1 MSRDERTDDHTDEYT
16 GEQVTM
22 APLLSVEQVSKS
34 FAGNRVLTEVSFE
47 VERGEVLALVG
58 ENGAGK
64 STVLSLVTGLLAPD
78 SGRVVYDGAPV
89 RAWSPHRARAAGIG
103 SVQQELSL
111 NPHQSVAENVFLGAW
126 PSRRGLVRARDLA
139 ARARPLLERV
149 GLDVD
154 PRTRAGRL
162 PLGRQQLVELAKA
175 LAGEPRLLILDE
187 ATSALDEDQ
196 VGAVFRVV
204 RELRDQGG
212 SVIFVSHR
220 MAELFAVSDRLTVLK
235 DGAVMATRERDRTDH
250 DDIVRLMVGREL
262 SDLFP
267 EKASGDGDGDEAGE
281 GDVKRD
287 GPVGPVEPVLSVRGL
302 TVPGAC
308 SGVDLDLAPGRILG
322 LGGLQGQGQREVLRA
337 LFGLARHTG
346 RSTLDGRPVRLS
358 SPRDAI
364 RHRIAYV
371 PEDRKTEGVHTARS
385 VRHNLALPSLRTLAP
400 ANRLTTVSR
409 TAEARLVAEL
419 IDRLRIKASSPAQE
433 ARRLSGGN
441 QQKVALAKWLPT
453 EPRVLLLAEP
463 TRGIDIG
470 TKREIYHLLR
480 RLADDGLAVLVTSG
494 DTMELVG
501 LCDEVAVLYEGTVVD
516 RLMGPA
522 LTEERLVR
530 ASVMGTATGIREPA
544 AGPTTPGPE
553 TAAPTETAPTE
564 TAPAETAPAE
574 TAPAETAPAETA
586 PAETAPAET
595 APVVT
600 ASAEA
605 VPVETPAETAGM
617 TNHAETPVMTNH
629 AETPVITTPAETAP
643 AEAPPSVAAP
653 VETATSVA
661 APVETATSV
670 AVPVVN
676 PGQEPAIDETDRPDP
691 SGSVAHA

>member
-1 MSRDERTDDHTDEYT
+1 MT
-16 GEQVTM
+16 

-47 VERGEVLALVG
+47 VRPGEVLALVG

-78 SGRVVYDGAPV
+78 SGRVVFDGAPV
-89 RAWSPHRARAAGIG
+89 ARAWSPHHARAAGIG
-103 SVQQELSL
+103 SVHQELSL

-126 PSRRGLVRARDLA
+126 PSRNGLVRARDLA

-149 GLDVD
+149 GLDID

-162 PLGRQQLVELAKA
+162 PLGRRQLVELAKA
-175 LAGEPRLLILDE
+175 LAAEPRLLILDE

-196 VGAVFRVV
+196 VAAVFRVV

-235 DGAVMATRERDRTDH
+235 DGAVMATREREDTGH

-267 EKASGDGDGDEAGE
+267 AKA
-281 GDVKRD
+281 
-287 GPVGPVEPVLSVRGL
+287 VGQSHEPALTVREL

-308 SGVDLDLAPGRILG
+308 SGIDLDLVPGRILG

-337 LFGLARHTG
+337 LFGLARHSG
-346 RSTLDGRPVRLS
+346 RLTLDGRTVRLAT
-358 SPRDAI
+358 PREAI

-400 ANRLTTVSR
+400 AGRLTTVSR
-409 TAEARLVAEL
+409 TAEARLVADLME
-419 IDRLRIKASSPAQE
+419 RLRIKATSPAQE

-501 LCDEVAVLYEGTVVD
+501 LCDEVAVLYEGQVVD
-516 RLMGPA
+516 RLKGPS

-530 ASVMGTATGIREPA
+530 ASVMGTATD
-544 AGPTTPGPE
+544 
-553 TAAPTETAPTE
+553 
-564 TAPAETAPAE
+564 
-574 TAPAETAPAETA
+574 
-586 PAETAPAET
+586 
-595 APVVT
+595 T
-600 ASAEA
+600 ASDAVPEPAEA
-605 VPVETPAETAGM
+605 VPAPR
-617 TNHAETPVMTNH
+617 
-629 AETPVITTPAETAP
+629 TAP
-643 AEAPPSVAAP
+643 E
-653 VETATSVA
+653 
-661 APVETATSV
+661 
-670 AVPVVN
+670 
-676 PGQEPAIDETDRPDP
+676 ETDATDDHPDP
-691 SGSVAHA
+691 SGSVTHA

>member
-1 MSRDERTDDHTDEYT
+1 
-16 GEQVTM
+16 M

-34 FAGNRVLTEVSFE
+34 FAGNQVLKEVSFT
-47 VERGEVLALVG
+47 VEPGEVLALVG

-78 SGRVVYDGAPV
+78 SGRVVHDGAPV
-89 RAWSPHRARAAGIG
+89 PRAWSPHRARAAGIG
-103 SVQQELSL
+103 SVHQELSL

-126 PSRRGLVRARDLA
+126 PSRRGLVRTRDLA

-235 DGAVMATRERDRTDH
+235 DGAVMATRERERTDH

-267 EKASGDGDGDEAGE
+267 EKAAADPVADPVTPLLQA
-281 GDVKRD
+281 RD
-287 GPVGPVEPVLSVRGL
+287 L
-302 TVPGAC
+302 TVPRAC
-308 SGVDLDLAPGRILG
+308 SSVDLDLVPGRIVG

-346 RSTLDGRPVRLS
+346 RITLDGRPVRIS

-385 VRHNLALPSLRTLAP
+385 VRDNLALPSLRTLAP
-400 ANRLTTVSR
+400 ADRLTTVQRS
-409 TAEARLVAEL
+409 AETRLVADLTE
-419 IDRLRIKASSPAQE
+419 RLRIKAASPAQE

-453 EPRVLLLAEP
+453 APRVLLLAEP

-480 RLADDGLAVLVTSG
+480 RLADEGLAVLVTSG

-501 LCDEVAVLYEGTVVD
+501 LCDEVAVLYEGRIVD
-516 RLMGPA
+516 RLTGPA

-530 ASVMGTATGIREPA
+530 ASVMGTATESDEHPGEQTDGETVLLVEELVHGIDD
-544 AGPTTPGPE
+544 GDLGT
-553 TAAPTETAPTE
+553 
-564 TAPAETAPAE
+564 
-574 TAPAETAPAETA
+574 
-586 PAETAPAET
+586 
-595 APVVT
+595 
-600 ASAEA
+600 
-605 VPVETPAETAGM
+605 
-617 TNHAETPVMTNH
+617 
-629 AETPVITTPAETAP
+629 
-643 AEAPPSVAAP
+643 
-653 VETATSVA
+653 
-661 APVETATSV
+661 
-670 AVPVVN
+670 
-676 PGQEPAIDETDRPDP
+676 DESDRGTDESDRPDP
-691 SGSVAHA
+691 SGSVTHA